1 VNGYWADAE
10 VPVTINWTT
19 SDALADVTGQSSF
32 QSNRVWIEAL
42 QRTEQETQN
51 E

>member
-1 VNGYWADAE
+1 MDVCNGFTRADLVVNVA
-10 VPVTINWTT
+10 
-19 SDALADVTGQSSF
+19 GQCSF